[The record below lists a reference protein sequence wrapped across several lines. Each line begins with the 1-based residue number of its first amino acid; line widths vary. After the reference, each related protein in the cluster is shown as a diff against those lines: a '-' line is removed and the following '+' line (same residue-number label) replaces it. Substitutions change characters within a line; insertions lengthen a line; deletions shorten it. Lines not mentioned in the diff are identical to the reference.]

1 VVYRAFEPAVRL
13 SAPLTLV
20 HREAGTETGGA
31 GPAATFIALARELA
45 QRHQAP
51 GG

>member
-1 VVYRAFEPAVRL
+1 MVYRAFEPAVRL

-20 HREAGTETGGA
+20 HREAGTQAGGA
-31 GPAATFIALARELA
+31 GPVGTFIALARGLA